1 MLGVKAVREL
11 VKSEFLEIKN
21 LFNENKKNLQIE
33 NDFEEIIAKTH
44 FFSFFSENKLT
55 GCAYFFC
62 DDELERVVRDNF
74 EIRKGAG
81 GKLLFMNGF
90 SKRKCHFENLVSIK
104 KASEFYLDNI
114 FSFTN
119 KKTASYCLMS
129 AGFVPVMKKSKSV
142 LGKNDKL
149 FVLVKN

>member
-1 MLGVKAVREL
+1 MLVVKTVRDL
-11 VKSEFLEIKN
+11 VKNEFLEVRN

-33 NDFEEIIAKTH
+33 NDFEEIIVKTH

-55 GCAYFFC
+55 GGAYFFC
-62 DDELERVVRDNF
+62 DDVLEQIVRDNF
-74 EIRKGAG
+74 EIEKGAG

-90 SKRKCHFENLVSIK
+90 SKRKCHFENLVSIQ
-104 KASEFYLDNI
+104 KASEFYEEDI

-129 AGFVPVMKKSKSV
+129 AGFVPVKQKKVSV
-142 LGKNDKL
+142 LDKNDKL